1 MKTQDAQ
8 EALRVTQ
15 SVAMVRQMPMV
26 LFGNGLSC
34 LFASMAISG
43 SYTFVQRLPMVL
55 GVWILLVPVAISW
68 WRLRRKPAPDR
79 VSPNRIRKLTA
90 YSAVLGFTLG
100 GIMLW
105 YFPGVPFEVS
115 AVITMGCGFMA
126 AGSAAILY
134 IIPLACVLYATP
146 IMLAAL
152 YLVATSGATLALP
165 ITLLVGLMA
174 CGVGW
179 MLYAN
184 WRNFHALV
192 RVSHEKTQ
200 LLEAAAQVAA
210 DKSEFLENMSHE
222 IRNPLTSV
230 IGYANLLREAESQLP
245 ARLRPYVKNVVTGG
259 EALKALLN
267 DILDLARLDANHI
280 RLQPVPFRIRELLQ
294 DTVSLVSLSAQ
305 AKNLFVTA
313 SVGHEVPEWLVAD
326 PFRLR
331 QVLLNLVGNA
341 IKFTSAGRV
350 DVTAA
355 WLPGRRDSG
364 TLSVRVADTGPG
376 IPDATRAVLFERFSE
391 RNAGGTGQIDGS
403 GLGLA
408 ICQRLMALMGGGIT
422 LEQAKGQGAVFTI
435 RLRAPSS
442 SMPVTRVAAS
452 AVTGRIGQMT
462 ILVADDMEPNRQL
475 LRLMLEPMGHSVIEA
490 VNGMEVMTLCQQ
502 QHFNLI
508 LMDIDMPG
516 IDGLMATRLVRT
528 HCRLN
533 SSTPVVAVT
542 GQVTENHLEEF
553 ADAGIQDHLTKPLH
567 RAALAD
573 KVNAWASAP
582 RQES

>member
-1 MKTQDAQ
+1 MPPTHDQDAL

-15 SVAMVRQMPMV
+15 SVAIVRQMPMV

-43 SYTFVQRLPMVL
+43 SYSFAERFPMVV
-55 GVWILLVPVAISW
+55 GVWILLLPVAISW
-68 WRLRRKPAPDR
+68 WRLRRRPPPAR
-79 VSPNRIRKLTA
+79 VSRNRIRKLTA

-105 YFPGVPFEVS
+105 YLPGVPFEVS

-152 YLVATSGATLALP
+152 YLVATSGSSLALP

-192 RVSHEKTQ
+192 KVSHEKTQ
-200 LLEAAAQVAA
+200 LLQAAAEAAAA
-210 DKSEFLENMSHE
+210 KSEFLENMSHE

-230 IGYANLLREAESQLP
+230 IGYANLLRDAQSQLP
-245 ARLRPYVKNVVTGG
+245 VHLRPYVKNVVTGG

-267 DILDLARLDANHI
+267 DILDLAKLDANRI

-305 AKNLFVTA
+305 AKNLHIAAAFEP
-313 SVGHEVPEWLVAD
+313 GMPHWLIAD

-331 QVLLNLVGNA
+331 QVMLNLLGNA
-341 IKFTSAGRV
+341 IKFTPAGRV
-350 DVTAA
+350 EITAA
-355 WLPGRRDSG
+355 WTGAPHDAGQLIIRI
-364 TLSVRVADTGPG
+364 ADTGPG
-376 IPDATRAVLFERFSE
+376 IADATRAVLFERFAE
-391 RNAGGTGQIDGS
+391 LNAGAGSHTDGA
-403 GLGLA
+403 GIGLA
-408 ICQRLMALMGGGIT
+408 ICQRLVRLMGGTIS
-422 LEQAKGQGAVFTI
+422 LEEAEGYGAVFAI
-435 RLRAPSS
+435 ALPAKASPVPS
-442 SMPVTRVAAS
+442 
-452 AVTGRIGQMT
+452 
-462 ILVADDMEPNRQL
+462 E
-475 LRLMLEPMGHSVIEA
+475 
-490 VNGMEVMTLCQQ
+490 
-502 QHFNLI
+502 
-508 LMDIDMPG
+508 
-516 IDGLMATRLVRT
+516 
-528 HCRLN
+528 
-533 SSTPVVAVT
+533 
-542 GQVTENHLEEF
+542 
-553 ADAGIQDHLTKPLH
+553 
-567 RAALAD
+567 
-573 KVNAWASAP
+573 
-582 RQES
+582 